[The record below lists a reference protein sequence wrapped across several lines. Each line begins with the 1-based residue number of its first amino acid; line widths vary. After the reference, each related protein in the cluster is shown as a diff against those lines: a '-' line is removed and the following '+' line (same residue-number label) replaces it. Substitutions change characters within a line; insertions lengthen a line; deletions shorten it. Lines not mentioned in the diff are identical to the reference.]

1 MFASLFLVFALADTE
16 AALPECA
23 SSLSVATQT
32 CYHPTPTPWNSA
44 KRFIFELNRATT
56 AEIKWHLPSIERL
69 AQLPLPCETNAQD
82 TQQWWMSSGFL
93 QHGDEILVGAY
104 HCGSGA
110 TEFVPVNQA
119 LKLLLIR

>member
-1 MFASLFLVFALADTE
+1 VFASLFLVFVLADTK
-16 AALPECA
+16 AALPECT

-32 CYHPTPTPWNSA
+32 CYHSTPTTWNSA
-44 KRFIFELNRATT
+44 KRLIFELNRAAD
-56 AEIKWHLPSIERL
+56 AEEKWHLPSIEQL
-69 AQLPLPCETNAQD
+69 AELTLPCDANDQD
-82 TQQWWMSSGFL
+82 SQQWWMSSGFL

-104 HCGSGA
+104 HCGNGA

>member
-1 MFASLFLVFALADTE
+1 MLASLLFVVALADTE
-16 AALPECA
+16 APISECT

-32 CYHPTPTPWNSA
+32 CYHSTPTTWNSA
-44 KRFIFELNRATT
+44 KRLIFELNRATT
-56 AEIKWHLPSIERL
+56 AEIKWHLPSIEQL
-69 AQLPLPCETNAQD
+69 AELPLPCETNAQD
-82 TQQWWMSSGFL
+82 AQQWWMSSGFL

-104 HCGSGA
+104 HCESGA